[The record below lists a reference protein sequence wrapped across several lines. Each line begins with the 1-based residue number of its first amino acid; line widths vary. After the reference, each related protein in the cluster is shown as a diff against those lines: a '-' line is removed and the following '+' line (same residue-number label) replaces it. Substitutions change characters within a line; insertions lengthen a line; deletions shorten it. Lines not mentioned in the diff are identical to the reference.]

1 MTNGGGGGGGGGG
14 EAAYLIHCPFQY
26 LVFIEKCYK
35 KWRFRNLYPLFT
47 CRLYVPFLNK
57 TVIRIS
63 PPFRVYFSL
72 VPGYFSDT
80 RFNHCLPVYP
90 PSLHCTPLLLKV
102 SYVVMFEVFKK
113 RCLASRQG
121 VYCPSD
127 INGCYNNPKEDGFF
141 DGTLIEDSKKSTT
154 HS

>member
-1 MTNGGGGGGGGGG
+1 MLKWQTAGGGGWWGGLFNTFSLSIPGV
-14 EAAYLIHCPFQY
+14 YRKMLQ
-26 LVFIEKCYK
+26 
-35 KWRFRNLYPLFT
+35 KWRFRNLCPLFT

-72 VPGYFSDT
+72 VPGYFSET

-102 SYVVMFEVFKK
+102 SYVVMFWVFKQ

-127 INGCYNNPKEDGFF
+127 INGCYKNPKEDGFF
-141 DGTLIEDSKKSTT
+141 DGTLIEDSKNSTA

>member
-1 MTNGGGGGGGGGG
+1 MLKWLTAGGGGGGLFNSTFLSIPGV
-14 EAAYLIHCPFQY
+14 YRKMLQ
-26 LVFIEKCYK
+26 KS
-35 KWRFRNLYPLFT
+35 RFRNLYLLFT
-47 CRLYVPFLNK
+47 CRLYFPFLNK

-63 PPFRVYFSL
+63 PPFGVYFTL

-90 PSLHCTPLLLKV
+90 PSLHYAPLLLKV
-102 SYVVMFEVFKK
+102 SYVIMFGVFKK
-113 RCLASRQG
+113 RCLAPRQG
-121 VYCPSD
+121 VYCPSN

-141 DGTLIEDSKKSTT
+141 DGTLIDDSKNSTP